1 MSLLI
6 RLSIGAFST
15 LVLLGRSEA
24 QTSLPNWYTIGPG
37 FTASFNKPSVNDAG
51 QTAYLAPGAFVLGV
65 PGTPAQRNLQA
76 FLESAGLGLD
86 VAYCVV
92 GDNGRVGY
100 MLERGLID
108 DFPGAGQILA
118 SENGQV
124 PSLPTGVQFHPNTFS
139 DSQSIP
145 WHFAMSPSGV
155 FVLSAVL
162 NGTGVITTGTSNI
175 NDQVVLRGPA
185 GDFKAIVRA
194 ADVAPGLPAGYVFVG
209 QQTRRFDAVI
219 NRSGTTAIR
228 TRATQWK
235 PGFPFP
241 SQNAEGI
248 WLHDPVGGLQLAVTA
263 VSQGTNPRGDTA
275 PGTDGGRFTD
285 ITLGPAIN
293 DQGYIAF
300 AANTFNFAANPP
312 SKSGIW
318 SGPTNDL
325 QPVHLFAAPVPGLPG
340 VTFDTPFN
348 NASIKLGTGRTVCFT
363 TALAG
368 AGVTSANNVGMFIG
382 TSTNDVRLL
391 ARIGAQAPGLPDGVN
406 FASIP
411 GDAVVLFGTNR
422 VAIRAFIS
430 GPGVS
435 AGVDDKGLW
444 ITDDQGNLQ
453 LVARLADT
461 IHTDLGD
468 KVMGGDFLLQHGTGQ
483 DGLSSSGN
491 RHDQLAVYNNGFVNA
506 SYAYLLNIGSLAPVA
521 PVLNYSLN
529 RGSLTLSW
537 PAGYTLQYSATLPPT
552 TWSDF
557 NVASPFNA
565 PMTNQQAF
573 YRLSPQ

>member
-1 MSLLI
+1 L
-6 RLSIGAFST
+6 
-15 LVLLGRSEA
+15 
-24 QTSLPNWYTIGPG
+24 
-37 FTASFNKPSVNDAG
+37 AG
-51 QTAYLAPGAFVLGV
+51 NAFVVGV
-65 PGTPAQRNLQA
+65 PGAPTQRNLQP
-76 FLESAGLGLD
+76 FLSSAGLGLD
-86 VAYCVV
+86 VSYCVV
-92 GDNGRVGY
+92 GENGRVGY
-100 MLERGLID
+100 MVEHGLID
-108 DFPGAGQILA
+108 DAPAAAQILA

-124 PSLPTGVQFHPNTFS
+124 PGLPSGVQFHPNTFS
-139 DSQSIP
+139 DNQSVP
-145 WHFAMSPSGV
+145 WHFAMNPPGV
-155 FVLSAVL
+155 YVLSAVL
-162 NGTGVITTGTSNI
+162 KGTGVIATGTSDV

-185 GDFKAIVRA
+185 ADFKPIVRA
-194 ADVAPGLPAGYVFVG
+194 GDVAPGLPAGYVFVG

-219 NRSGTTAIR
+219 NSSGTTAIR
-228 TRATQWK
+228 ARATLWK

-241 SQNAEGI
+241 SQNADGI
-248 WLHDPVGGLQLAVTA
+248 WVHDPVGGLQLAVTS

-285 ITLGPAIN
+285 ITLGPSIN

-348 NASIKLGTGRTVCFT
+348 NASLKLGTGRTVCFT

-368 AGVTSANNVGMFIG
+368 TGVTSANNVGVFIG
-382 TSTNDVRLL
+382 TRTNDVRLL
-391 ARIGAQAPGLPDGVN
+391 ARLGAQAPGLPSGVI
-406 FASIP
+406 FSSIP

-453 LVARLADT
+453 LAARIGDT
-461 IHTDLGD
+461 VHTDSGD
-468 KVMGGDFLLQHGTGQ
+468 KVVGGDFVVQHGTGQ

-491 RHDQLAVYNNGFVNA
+491 RHNQLAVYNNGFVGD
-506 SYAYLLNIGSLAPVA
+506 SYAYLLTLGDVGPAA
-521 PVLNYSLN
+521 PVLNYSFD
-529 RGSLTLSW
+529 RSSLTLSW
-537 PAGYTLQYSATLPPT
+537 SAGFKLQSTSTLLPGQ
-552 TWSDF
+552 WSDL
-557 NVASPFNA
+557 NVSSPFIV

-573 YRLSPQ
+573 YRLSP